1 MNLGDNMASYIS
13 DETIEKVKDRCDI
26 LEIVSDYVPLK
37 KSGANYLGLC
47 PFHNEKTPSFTVSD
61 TRQFYHCFGCGEGGD
76 SISFI
81 MKKENMDFVEAV
93 KFLANKYGIEIKEG
107 QVKDRYTDEKER
119 LYKINREAARFFYKN
134 LISNSRALEYLRRRQ
149 IGPKVIQRFGLGYSP
164 NSWDSIY
171 KYLNNIGY
179 KDEEIEKIGL
189 IAKRNGNNGYYD
201 RFRNRIIFPI
211 IDTNSRV
218 IGFGGRVMDQTMPKY
233 LNSKESIIFNKGE
246 HLYGLNLVSKHS
258 NRQRILLV
266 EGYMDVISLH
276 SKGINYAVASLGT
289 SLTQRQSK
297 LLKRYGKE
305 VYICYDS
312 DAAGIK
318 ATLRAINIL
327 LEDNI
332 HPRIIILPDGMD
344 PDEYINKYGMLEF
357 EKLYANSYN
366 YVDYRI
372 YILKDKYNIDNTEDK
387 IKFTIEVAAII
398 RSLNSPVKQDVYIEK
413 VSEETG
419 ISKEAIKKEI
429 MLNMDN
435 TGSGKDSKTFKNKA
449 PDIEPVRY
457 KITSGYLKAELDLIR
472 LMIDD
477 RDYFNLISDKLSIDD
492 FSSVECKKIYRL
504 IDEEYNASNLLRID
518 NIVEFAKDSDID
530 IDLINFI
537 AKNEVKYE
545 TTIMEDIIRDLINT
559 VIHNNLEKQRQEVL
573 NSIEVL
579 EKKQE
584 KDEEENRYFIDL
596 CLELTR
602 LNNEIKLIRHE

>member
-435 TGSGKDSKTFKNKA
+435 TGSGKESKTFKNKA